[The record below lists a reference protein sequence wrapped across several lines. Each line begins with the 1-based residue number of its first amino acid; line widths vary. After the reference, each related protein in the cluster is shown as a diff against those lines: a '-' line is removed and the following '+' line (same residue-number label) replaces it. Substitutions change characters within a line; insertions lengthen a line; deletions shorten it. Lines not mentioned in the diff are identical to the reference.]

1 MNPIDRQILQIA
13 LPSIVSNI
21 TVPLLGLIDV
31 AIVGHLGSPAYI
43 GAIAV
48 GGMLFNIIYW
58 IFGFLR
64 MGTSGMTSQAYG
76 KRDLPEIVRLLIR
89 SVGIGLA
96 VALCLILLQ
105 VPIRQAAFQIIRPTE
120 EVREMAT
127 LYFHICIWGAPAML
141 GLYGLSGWYI
151 GMQNSRIPMYI
162 AITQNIVNIM
172 ASLSLVCFFG
182 MKVEGVALGTL
193 IAQYAGFLM
202 GLVLWMN
209 RYGKLKKY
217 IVWKGVLQK
226 EAMIRFFQV
235 NRDIFL
241 RTLCLVAVTLFFTSA
256 GASQGEIILAVN
268 TLLMQLFTLF
278 SYVMD
283 GFAYAGEALSGRYI
297 GARNRKAFTD
307 TVRHLF
313 IWGAGLTVLF
323 TLVYAS
329 GGNAFL
335 ALLTDDRNVIT
346 AADTYFYYLGRHL
359 YRRNGNARHASL
371 HGSLSRQ
378 LLCGVLRIPHGFRQP
393 CPVACFSCLPVHAGS
408 YADIAQPE
416 GYGKKLSLKA
426 FHDEVAINPINI
438 YSQTNESKNKPYL
451 LSLPEKERN
460 ARYYT
465 QSRKYTAHQ
474 EHGLQPLH
482 HGGEKPA

>member
-182 MKVEGVALGTL
+182 ITDCPICGFSYGAGT
-193 IAQYAGFLM
+193 M
-202 GLVLWMN
+202 D
-209 RYGKLKKY
+209 
-217 IVWKGVLQK
+217 
-226 EAMIRFFQV
+226 EP
-235 NRDIFL
+235 L
-241 RTLCLVAVTLFFTSA
+241 RQTEEVYRLERSASKRGNDTLFPSEPRHFPADIVS
-256 GASQGEIILAVN
+256 GSRYVIL
-268 TLLMQLFTLF
+268 
-278 SYVMD
+278 
-283 GFAYAGEALSGRYI
+283 
-297 GARNRKAFTD
+297 
-307 TVRHLF
+307 
-313 IWGAGLTVLF
+313 
-323 TLVYAS
+323 
-329 GGNAFL
+329 
-335 ALLTDDRNVIT
+335 
-346 AADTYFYYLGRHL
+346 YLGRSL
-359 YRRNGNARHASL
+359 AR
-371 HGSLSRQ
+371 
-378 LLCGVLRIPHGFRQP
+378 
-393 CPVACFSCLPVHAGS
+393 
-408 YADIAQPE
+408 
-416 GYGKKLSLKA
+416 
-426 FHDEVAINPINI
+426 
-438 YSQTNESKNKPYL
+438 
-451 LSLPEKERN
+451 
-460 ARYYT
+460 
-465 QSRKYTAHQ
+465 
-474 EHGLQPLH
+474 
-482 HGGEKPA
+482 

>member
-1 MNPIDRQILQIA
+1 MNSRDKQILQIA

-76 KRDLPEIVRLLIR
+76 KRDLPEVVRLLFR
-89 SVGIGLA
+89 SVGIGLI
-96 VALCLILLQ
+96 VACCLIILQ
-105 VPIRQAAFQIIRPTE
+105 VPIRQAAFLLIHPTE
-120 EVREMAT
+120 EVRQLAT

-162 AITQNIVNIM
+162 AITQNIVNII
-172 ASLSLVCFFG
+172 ASLSLVYFFG

-202 GLVLWMN
+202 GLALWM
-209 RYGKLKKY
+209 RHYGKLKKY
-217 IVWKGVLQK
+217 LTITKYKLRITGSDNKAGSIWQK
-226 EAMIRFFQV
+226 EAMKRFFQV

-256 GASQGEIILAVN
+256 GASQGVIILAVN

-297 GARNRKAFTD
+297 GARNREAFMNT
-307 TVRHLF
+307 TRRLF
-313 IWGAGLTVLF
+313 VWGGVMAIVF
-323 TLVYAS
+323 TLTYAL

-335 ALLTDDRNVIT
+335 SLLTDDKEVIA
-346 AADTYFYYLGRHL
+346 AADTYFYWAL
-359 YRRNGNARHASL
+359 A
-371 HGSLSRQ
+371 
-378 LLCGVLRIPHGFRQP
+378 I
-393 CPVACFSCLPVHAGS
+393 PVAGIAAFIWDGIFIGATATRGMLVSMAVAAGCFFAIYYGLRPTMGNHA
-408 YADIAQPE
+408 
-416 GYGKKLSLKA
+416 LWLA
-426 FHDEVAINPINI
+426 FLAYLFARGLV
-438 YSQTNESKNKPYL
+438 QTL
-451 LSLPEKERN
+451 LSKRIFSIFEQK
-460 ARYYT
+460 
-465 QSRKYTAHQ
+465 QV
-474 EHGLQPLH
+474 
-482 HGGEKPA
+482 